1 MNNSAIITLVLA
13 AGSTSSPYLVQVN
26 ISQRLCFAT
35 CAESN
40 PVFSPEFTLVG
51 FSQVGAG
58 AYVAMI
64 NVRGVISYTPCGA
77 DCCATKSQ
85 LIDQTFTVPFA
96 STTAPTSV
104 TISQGASVNM
114 IAAHPCQTCSR
125 AFVSE
130 TPITMTVA

>member
-1 MNNSAIITLVLA
+1 MNNSAIITPVLA
-13 AGSTSSPYLVQVN
+13 AGSTSSPYLVQVS

-51 FSQVGAG
+51 FSQVGEG

-114 IAAHPCQTCSR
+114 IAAHPCQKCSR